1 MKTSLPFKYIVSMK
15 RDKYYVVFDFKD
27 DNGKRQR
34 RWVGTG
40 LPVKCTKK
48 VLNEKVDELVAQ
60 FYEDYC
66 SGKATKPKEKI
77 NKNARNAEFL
87 SRALSGKSSA
97 FEFTQFLV
105 HWLEAIKPTISDAT
119 YESYMHVIRKT
130 KEYFDE
136 NYPHLMLTEI
146 TALQIQQFYN
156 DKYNGGLTAN
166 TIKHYHANLHK
177 ALKYAVKMDLLPNNP
192 SEKAELP
199 KLKKFQASFYNAEE
213 LEELFKAFKGDRLE
227 LVVNIAAY
235 YGLRRSEVLG
245 LKWDCIDF
253 ERKKITIRRKLI
265 YKMGENGD
273 ELVVDEELKTKAS
286 VRTLPLIPHI
296 EKMLKEKFF
305 LEQYYSNLLKGDF
318 DRTFDGFVCRDS
330 LGKIITPDYTTQ
342 HFQIVLARNNLR
354 HIRFHDLRHSC
365 ASLLLANGIPMKA
378 IQEWLGHSTFNVT
391 ADFYSHLEYSSKIA
405 SAETIAKIFSP
416 DDEDD
421 SENK

>member
-1 MKTSLPFKYIVSMK
+1 MKTSLPFKYIVSQK

-27 DNGKRQR
+27 DDGKRQR
-34 RWVGTG
+34 RWVGTS

-66 SGKATKPKEKI
+66 SGKATKPKK
-77 NKNARNAEFL
+77 KVSWNARNAEFL
-87 SRALSGKSSA
+87 TRA

-119 YESYMHVIRKT
+119 YESYTHVIRKT

-156 DKYNGGLTAN
+156 DKYNSGLTAN

-213 LEELFKAFKGDRLE
+213 LEELFEAFKGDRFE

-253 ERKKITIRRKLI
+253 DRKKITIRRKLI

-296 EKMLKEKFF
+296 EEMLKERFF
-305 LEQYYSNLLKGDF
+305 LEQYYSNLLKSDF

-354 HIRFHDLRHSC
+354 HIRFHDLRHTC
-365 ASLLLANGIPMKA
+365 ASLLLANGVPMKA

-405 SAETIAKIFSP
+405 SAETIAKIFSN
-416 DDEDD
+416 DDE
-421 SENK
+421 SNSKK

>member
-1 MKTSLPFKYIVSMK
+1 MKTSLPFKYIVSVK
-15 RDKYYVVFDFKD
+15 RDKYYVVFDFKND
-27 DNGKRQR
+27 DGKRQR

-40 LPVKCTKK
+40 LPSKCAKK

-66 SGKATKPKEKI
+66 SGKATKPKKKI
-77 NKNARNAEFL
+77 SKNAKNAEFFT
-87 SRALSGKSSA
+87 RALSARSSE

-105 HWLEAIKPTISDAT
+105 YWLEAIRPTISDLT

-136 NYPHLMLTEI
+136 KYPNLMLDEI

-156 DKYNGGLTAN
+156 DKYNDGLTAN
-166 TIKHYHANLHK
+166 TIKHYHANIHK

-192 SEKAELP
+192 SEKTELP
-199 KLKKFQASFYNAEE
+199 KLKKFQASFYNEEE

-253 ERKKITIRRKLI
+253 DRKKITIRRKLV

-273 ELVVDEELKTKAS
+273 ELVADEELKTKAS

-296 EKMLKEKFF
+296 EKMLKERFF

-342 HFQIVLARNNLR
+342 HFQVVLARNNLR

-365 ASLLLANGIPMKA
+365 ASLLVANGVPMKA

-391 ADFYSHLEYSSKIA
+391 ADFYSHLEYSSKIT
-405 SAETIAKIFSP
+405 SAETIAKIFSN
-416 DDEDD
+416 DDE
-421 SENK
+421 SNSKK